1 MTRSG
6 AVTVVSAGTCP
17 RLTIRSRK
25 VSRRHT
31 RWSQVR
37 GGGGPVRILLCVSV
51 LEELERNVIVEREE
65 PRKEAGEGEGMFKLE
80 TIPKRLRHNTYS

>member
-1 MTRSG
+1 M
-6 AVTVVSAGTCP
+6 
-17 RLTIRSRK
+17 
-25 VSRRHT
+25 
-31 RWSQVR
+31 
-37 GGGGPVRILLCVSV
+37 